1 MRNRTARSVLLA
13 AGGAPLLALLFA
25 ADTARAQQVDT
36 NPPLP
41 NVMLLIDNS
50 GSMERMIDGN
60 TPETDAN
67 PNTPSGYNKCNCS
80 GNGPDHAATCDW
92 TSTPP
97 APNRWNI
104 LQQALTGSLANGY
117 GCIAMPRTPS
127 TVFANEYDI
136 NGLQPYDAN
145 YYLPFH
151 RMVARDPNAA
161 GATTL
166 APGACVIAPGVLN
179 GAQMGQGV
187 GEAGSAITGNATDF
201 TGTCSS
207 GQCSGS
213 IVSREFGLLAANK
226 QVACTFAQ
234 NGDGAIP
241 EMKDLVR
248 FGSMMF
254 DTDPDS
260 SIGVTTGATPQV
272 IAGAPF
278 TGMWTY
284 YPGWSTGAVCNESGN
299 PADCANSSLMAVGA
313 RNPAAPAWEGRLVG
327 FPSTNDTTTQ
337 EKNNSI
343 VSEVVLAARPY
354 GATPTAGM
362 FAGAKYFFL
371 TDPAGPQQTDTYVQG
386 GCRSEYIILLTDGA
400 PNQDLQNA
408 CSAMGKNSPGVCP
421 FLLPQQYA
429 AQLWNNG
436 NNTPGSPAI
445 ETFVI
450 GFAVSS
456 FQDQGTLANCSQ
468 LAQSGSLS
476 SQCQCGLPFNPNDPN
491 QALQSCCA
499 LQCIAAAG
507 GSKTAYFA
515 DSQGSLQS
523 ALGSILA
530 QITKNATT
538 RTVPAYSPVI
548 ANVLAGQGN
557 SNENV
562 FLASFTP
569 SPGQPW
575 SGDVQRQRYVCP
587 TSGNNFGAQQVAI
600 TPAQGDDFAK
610 NLNSNTGPARTFIAF
625 QPAVIGATGTVD
637 STATIRPY
645 VAANVADGLGQY
657 SATMYSGTAAGVIPS
672 ITPAALNVPA
682 NGCAYVS
689 TQTGTQKYMSQ
700 ANCAT
705 MLLDFEFA
713 QPTFSAVPDFTF
725 TTRAG
730 DAFGDVFHANPVV
743 VGPPGSLLQDPLYV
757 GFRQKWGIS
766 ASTRAV
772 PTTCPSGQSSCRNT
786 VVYVATNDGLLHAF
800 WADETTLE
808 NNEMWAMLLPQ
819 AASLMPSAYPSNH
832 EFLLDGSPVV
842 KDVVWDRNQNTTD
855 SNVWHT
861 MLVAGYGSSFP
872 GYYAVDVTNPDPTG
886 MPNGSIPSSLP
897 PVGPVLRWQLTKM
910 PAGNYQLF
918 GQASATPA
926 VTSVFMDPG
935 DGNGAREI
943 AVAILP
949 GGQNGPPTSS
959 AQTSGCLRAV
969 KTTDSAPINSYT
981 ARQSVRCWGTAANWQ
996 DPVVGRSLT
1005 IVRLDTGE
1013 IIRTFARIGDFNA
1026 TDVLAHNNK
1035 VINTPLDSPMTG
1047 TPVVYP
1053 TDVGT
1058 DTTKVFVG
1066 DADGTIW
1073 KFDLSSS
1080 NPSNWTGELYI
1091 DLYNATADTNG
1102 ATSWNDG
1109 QPFQITPVV
1118 ALDPSG
1124 EVVLEAATGTTQ
1136 TFDTNGNYFV
1146 YSITEKVQGNPAK
1159 LRANVNWW
1167 LGPRAMT
1174 TSGVGFDPGERVSGP
1189 MTVFNGTLYFSTYAA
1204 APTGAQ
1210 SCTSGTARLWGRD
1223 FVRPDV
1229 QSDLSQGGVRQLQPP
1244 PPNPPVNPPPI
1255 NIVPASYAG
1264 SGVTPGAVIP
1274 GVSIMNTP
1282 GCASLGNPSADQY
1295 VFGAQHAAP
1304 QNFAAGSFSL
1314 FSQVGKPGGSGGTAA
1329 GTMQINLQ
1337 TPISPTQVDSWAAVI
1352 E

>member
-1 MRNRTARSVLLA
+1 MRNRTARPLA
-13 AGGAPLLALLFA
+13 LAGAPLLALLMA

-50 GSMERMIDGN
+50 GSMERMINGN
-60 TPETDAN
+60 TPETDPN
-67 PNTPSGYNKCNCS
+67 PNTPSGTNACNCK
-80 GNGPDHAATCDW
+80 GNGPDNSPTCDW
-92 TSTPP
+92 TDTGPN
-97 APNRWNI
+97 PNRWNI
-104 LQQALTGSLANGY
+104 LQQALTGSLTTGY
-117 GCIAMPRTPS
+117 SCVAMPRTGG
-127 TVFANEYDI
+127 TVFANEYEI
-136 NGLQPYDAN
+136 NGIQPYDAN

-151 RMVARDPNAA
+151 RLVAQDATA
-161 GATTL
+161 LGATTL
-166 APGACVIAPGVLN
+166 NPGACVVAPGGLN
-179 GAQMGQGV
+179 GAPNGQGV
-187 GEAGSAITGNATDF
+187 GETAAVIAGNATDF

-207 GQCSGS
+207 GQCAGS
-213 IVSREFGLLAANK
+213 LTTREYGLLAANK

-254 DTDPDS
+254 DTDPS
-260 SIGVTTGATPQV
+260 AGIGVTTGANPQ
-272 IAGAPF
+272 ALTLAPF

-284 YPGWSTGAVCNESGN
+284 YPGWSSGAACGESGN
-299 PADCANSSLMAVGA
+299 PANCATTELMAVGA
-313 RNPAAPAWEGRLVG
+313 RNPGAPAWEGRLVG
-327 FPSTNDTTTQ
+327 FPTTNDTTAQ

-371 TDPAGPQQTDTYVQG
+371 SDPTGPQQTDPYVQG
-386 GCRSEYIILLTDGA
+386 GCRNEYIILLTDGA
-400 PNQDLQNA
+400 PNMDLQPY
-408 CSAMGKNSPGVCP
+408 CQSPGKCP

-429 AQLWNNG
+429 AALYNNG
-436 NNTPGSPAI
+436 NNNAGAPSI
-445 ETFVI
+445 QTFVI
-450 GFAVSS
+450 GFAVSA
-456 FQDQGTLANCSQ
+456 FQDQGTLANCSM
-468 LAQSGSLS
+468 LAQGGSLS
-476 SQCQCGLPFNPNDPN
+476 NQCQCGVPFNPNDPN
-491 QALQSCCA
+491 QALQACCA
-499 LQCIAAAG
+499 LQCIASAG
-507 GSKTAYFA
+507 GTTNAYFA
-515 DSQGSLQS
+515 DTQGSLQS

-557 SNENV
+557 SNANV

-575 SGDVQRQRYVCP
+575 SGDVQRERYICP
-587 TSGNNFGAQQVAI
+587 TSGNNLGAQSVPI
-600 TPAQGDDFAK
+600 TPAQGDDFSK
-610 NLNSNTGPARTFIAF
+610 DLNSNAGPARTFIAF
-625 QPAVIGATGTVD
+625 QPATIAATGKVD

-645 VAANVADGLGQY
+645 VATNVTDGLGQY
-657 SATMYSGTAAGVIPS
+657 QATTYAGTAPTIVSG
-672 ITPAALNVPA
+672 ITPGALNVPTS
-682 NGCAYVS
+682 GCPYVS
-689 TQTGTQKYMSQ
+689 TQSGTQKYLTQ
-700 ANCAT
+700 AQCAT
-705 MLLDFEFA
+705 MLLNFEFA
-713 QPTFSAVPDFTF
+713 QSSSGTGLSDFNF
-725 TTRAG
+725 ISRVG
-730 DAFGDVFHANPVV
+730 DAFGDVFHANPIV

-757 GFRQKWGIS
+757 NFRQQWGAA

-772 PTTCPSGQSSCRNT
+772 PATCPSGQSSCRNT

-819 AASLMPSAYPSNH
+819 AATLLPSSYPSNH

-842 KDVVWDRNQNTTD
+842 KDVVWERNTTTTA

-886 MPNGSIPSSLP
+886 MTNGAVPNANP

-910 PAGNYQLF
+910 PAGNYPLF
-918 GQASATPA
+918 GQASGTPA
-926 VTSVFMDPG
+926 ITTLFMDP
-935 DGNGAREI
+935 DNTGAREI
-943 AVAILP
+943 GVAILP

-959 AQTSGCLRAV
+959 LQSGGCQRWLKTS
-969 KTTDSAPINSYT
+969 DSAPINSYT
-981 ARQSVRCWGTAANWQ
+981 ARANVRCWGPTATYTDA
-996 DPVVGRSLT
+996 VVGRSLT
-1005 IVRLDTGE
+1005 VVRLDTGE
-1013 IIRTFARIGDFNA
+1013 IIRTFARKRDFNS
-1026 TDVLAHNNK
+1026 TDVLVTNGK
-1035 VINTPLDSPMTG
+1035 VIDTALDSPMTG

-1080 NPSNWTGELYI
+1080 NPNNWTGELYL
-1091 DLYNATADTNG
+1091 DLYNASADTNG
-1102 ATSWNDG
+1102 STSWNDG

-1118 ALDPSG
+1118 SLDPAG
-1124 EVVLEAATGTTQ
+1124 EVVLNAATGTTQ
-1136 TFDTNGNYFV
+1136 TFDTNGFYYV
-1146 YSITEKVQGNPAK
+1146 YSITEKVQGSPAK

-1167 LGPRAMT
+1167 LGPKTMT
-1174 TSGVGFDPGERVSGP
+1174 TTGIGFDPGERVSGP
-1189 MTVFNGTLYFSTYAA
+1189 MTVFNGTVYFSTYAA
-1204 APTGAQ
+1204 TPPTAVACQ
-1210 SCTSGTARLWGRD
+1210 AGTARLWGDD
-1223 FVRPDV
+1223 FVRPV
-1229 QSDLSQGGVRQLQPP
+1229 SQCGANCQPSDLSQGGVPILQAPP
-1244 PPNPPVNPPPI
+1244 PATQTSPPPGDIIPSSYPNGPPV
-1255 NIVPASYAG
+1255 
-1264 SGVTPGAVIP
+1264 GAVIP

-1282 GCASLGNPSADQY
+1282 ACATLGNPQSDQY
-1295 VFGAQHAAP
+1295 VFGATHSAP
-1304 QNFAAGSFSL
+1304 QNFNAGSFSL
-1314 FSQVGKPGGSGGTAA
+1314 FSQVGKPGGNGGTAT
-1329 GTMQINLQ
+1329 GTLSIPMN
-1337 TPISPTQVDSWAAVI
+1337 TPIAPTQVDSWAAVL